1 MNILNRSVLFVTT
14 VFFFLAGCSVNQP
27 TTANSIE
34 NPSESAIE
42 TAVGAALPTQL
53 TVEQP
58 QAAATNTVTPTETV
72 MEQTFNA
79 IVAADTL
86 NLRGG
91 PSMLHNI
98 ISQFQKGD
106 SVKLLAS
113 APGNEWV
120 KVLGKDNKIGWVYVT
135 HLTLDQDITVLPV
148 LEINE
153 SLVIK
158 GRVVDASGKGI
169 PGIQIAVTRLGANR
183 ARVTAISTSD
193 GIFFAY
199 APVEYQGDWLASAIG
214 VDCKSPIVDANCRYA
229 GVFYPVEGINVT
241 LPTFEEMEIVYQ

>member
-1 MNILNRSVLFVTT
+1 MKKNYRSLVSISIGFL
-14 VFFFLAGCSVNQP
+14 FLAGCSVFQP
-27 TTANSIE
+27 NTTNTEE

-42 TAVGAALPTQL
+42 TAVVAALPTQSPI
-53 TVEQP
+53 EQP
-58 QAAATNTVTPTETV
+58 QAIPTNTITPTVTV
-72 MEQTFNA
+72 ITQTLDA
-79 IVAADTL
+79 SVAADTL

-98 ISQFQKGD
+98 ISQFNKGD
-106 SVKLLAS
+106 TVKLLAV

-135 HLTLDQDITVLPV
+135 HLTLSQDIAQLPI

-158 GRVVDASGKGI
+158 GHVVDAGGKGI
-169 PGIQIAVTRLGANR
+169 PGIQIAVTRMGANR
-183 ARVTAISTSD
+183 ARITAISTLD
-193 GIFFAY
+193 GIFYAY
-199 APVEYQGDWLASAIG
+199 APVEYQGTWLASVIG

-229 GVFYPVEGINVT
+229 GVFYPAEGINVT
-241 LPTFEEMEIVYQ
+241 LPIFTDLEITYK

>member
-1 MNILNRSVLFVTT
+1 MKKNYRSLVSISIGFL
-14 VFFFLAGCSVNQP
+14 FLAGCSVFQP
-27 TTANSIE
+27 NTTNTEE

-42 TAVGAALPTQL
+42 TAVVAALPTQSP
-53 TVEQP
+53 TEQP
-58 QAAATNTVTPTETV
+58 QTIATHTISPTEPVVAPT
-72 MEQTFNA
+72 QDA

-86 NLRGG
+86 NQRGG

-106 SVKLLAS
+106 KVTLLAR

-120 KVLGKDNKIGWVYVT
+120 KVLGKGNKIGWVYVT
-135 HLTLDQDITVLPV
+135 HLTLSQEIAQLPV

-158 GRVVDASGKGI
+158 GRVVDAGGKGI
-169 PGIQIAVTRLGANR
+169 PGIQIAVTRMGANR
-183 ARVTAISTSD
+183 ARITAISTLD
-193 GIFFAY
+193 GYFYAY
-199 APVEYQGDWLASAIG
+199 APVEYQGAWLASVIG

-241 LPTFEEMEIVYQ
+241 LPAFEDLEISYQ